1 MDVRSSQA
9 YNPLR
14 RKNPAT
20 IIPIDSENSDEDKP
34 DNEAHEVLP
43 RLGPQRSVTGGKLFM
58 KQSKRENNNPIISP
72 ATKQS
77 SVVKYASECGTTP
90 LLTTHDTAAFEIDI
104 VCNEEGS
111 KRTTLDHTTT
121 DDFLIHIQTLTK
133 TYELKILQD
142 TTVERLIDILWNT
155 LNTEVENCRKESHIL
170 LLFNQR
176 MHIFLSDPTEK
187 INEFLKLMPQAP
199 HLYLYAIYRKQRDEM
214 YTYDSEPKKTFAF
227 NDVWWNPVYFV
238 SCIQQ
243 HRPQSILLS
252 SLFAIRLLFQKSD
265 NKLNDWG
272 QALEAQFFLHLRKYI
287 FPPAV
292 LALKHAITEGCLFW
306 FEKPLFVDAL
316 IQLLKD
322 LCPAN
327 VPGHEL
333 CDCIPLFLGCLLSQC
348 DVKAPNTDL
357 YKTVNLITLQNST
370 QQLLQDPAT
379 QISHIAGP
387 YELKERTEIRGN
399 AKRHV
404 DIRSLTQHLLNREHY
419 YTICYC
425 KRTDYL
431 IYDSTNSNEVV
442 KKLKIDRLN
451 DEEITK
457 QYKLMAKDYPSLTFI
472 TRGALRADIADQLI
486 FLLDRTVALVFKK
499 KTDRRITTTNRTDS
513 KTSVESFEIFNP
525 LQTTVGRTPTI
536 TAAQVYDIRNIED
549 KSQALPIYFTLN
561 THDEQVD
568 NSLSVVYKNEM
579 PKQITVVL
587 LDRSR
592 SMFEKFASSDLHDKR
607 TIIDMS
613 IIMLGILSDN
623 IISLDHTPA
632 FGLIHFGTSLETVCP
647 ITRNQ
652 DQFEKSLKAAPAK
665 QEWTYGIDNHSVS
678 SFDDMKTRIKQHSI
692 TIDFISFLR
701 DELLQNRER
710 HIVNLIKRLCEET
723 HGYIYQQF
731 PLTHIQLG
739 ATFEQEAAVW
749 LIERDTKVFGAVSKP
764 SRQKPLQLEY
774 NAVSKVPNRVPRL
787 TGGVPHYHR
796 VVSEVNDVFNSHLD
810 FIQLFVCRKDIFF
823 WKVIMKGP
831 FGTPYESGLW
841 LLYANFGEEY
851 PRRAPTVRFMTEIYH
866 VNINS
871 DGKICHQI
879 FDRGWAS
886 VTTMV
891 DAFTSIF
898 DLLKESNF
906 DDALSIEKT
915 QLKRDQPDEYH
926 RQAIDCTRRCAHKN
940 LHELKLQFQLED

>member
-1 MDVRSSQA
+1 MATRSYDVEYEDQHPKWLVLNDYDKVHKLMLLAKDEFKIPYEFVLSYDGADLRPKDSLRDLTFNKPNCRIRVRRKSRQQLESETLSQQPLGRIRNAPPNGRASRESLAKVQSSIVGNCDNYVTTPRIPEIYQSNRAQNGLVSPRISHTNLRRSSFDMLPFDERHKHA
-9 YNPLR
+9 ARETNINPTKEIGPVPSRYPTGEYKRDQLNLSFN
-14 RKNPAT
+14 KDT
-20 IIPIDSENSDEDKP
+20 ITNKT
-34 DNEAHEVLP
+34 N
-43 RLGPQRSVTGGKLFM
+43 
-58 KQSKRENNNPIISP
+58 
-72 ATKQS
+72 
-77 SVVKYASECGTTP
+77 TP
-90 LLTTHDTAAFEIDI
+90 
-104 VCNEEGS
+104 V
-111 KRTTLDHTTT
+111 
-121 DDFLIHIQTLTK
+121 IQT
-133 TYELKILQD
+133 
-142 TTVERLIDILWNT
+142 
-155 LNTEVENCRKESHIL
+155 ENALDR
-170 LLFNQR
+170 
-176 MHIFLSDPTEK
+176 
-187 INEFLKLMPQAP
+187 
-199 HLYLYAIYRKQRDEM
+199 
-214 YTYDSEPKKTFAF
+214 
-227 NDVWWNPVYFV
+227 
-238 SCIQQ
+238 
-243 HRPQSILLS
+243 QS
-252 SLFAIRLLFQKSD
+252 RSD
-265 NKLNDWG
+265 NRLNDWG

-306 FEKPLFVDAL
+306 FEKPLIVDSL

-322 LCPAN
+322 LCPTN

-333 CDCIPLFLGCLLSQC
+333 CDCIPLFLGWLLSQC

-357 YKTVNLITLQNST
+357 HKTVNLINLQNNT

-379 QISHIAGP
+379 QMSYITES
-387 YELKERTEIRGN
+387 YELKESTEIRGN
-399 AKRHV
+399 VKRHV
-404 DIRSLTQHLLNREHY
+404 DIRSLTQHLLNRQHY
-419 YTICYC
+419 RDISYC

-442 KKLKIDRLN
+442 KKSKIDRLN
-451 DEEITK
+451 NEEITK

-472 TRGALRADIADQLI
+472 TRGALRADITDQLI

-513 KTSVESFEIFNP
+513 TTRVESFEIFNP

-536 TAAQVYDIRNIED
+536 TADQVYDIGAIKD

-561 THDEQVD
+561 MRDERVN

-579 PKQITVVL
+579 AKQITVVL

-623 IISLDHTPA
+623 MISLDHTHA
-632 FGLIHFGTSLETVCP
+632 FGLIHFGTSVETLCP
-647 ITRNQ
+647 ITRDR
-652 DQFEKSLKAAPAK
+652 DQFEKSLTAAPVK
-665 QEWTYGIDNHSVS
+665 QEWTCMYDAINSAISMIISYERNSQMHAEHNCKKLIICISDGIDNHSAS
-678 SFDDMKTRIKQHSI
+678 TFDNMQRRITHHSI

-701 DELLQNRER
+701 DELLQNTER
-710 HIVNLIKRLCEET
+710 STVNLIRRLCHET
-723 HGYIYQQF
+723 HGYIYQNL
-731 PLTHIQLG
+731 PLTNIQLG

-764 SRQKPLQLEY
+764 ARQKPIQLEY
-774 NAVSKVPNRVPRL
+774 KAVSKVPNRVPIL
-787 TGGVPHYHR
+787 TGGAPHYHR
-796 VVSEVNDVFNSHLD
+796 VVSEANDVFNKHLD
-810 FIQLFVCRKDIFF
+810 FIHLFVCREDIFF

-841 LLYANFGEEY
+841 LLYVNFGEEY
-851 PRRAPTVRFMTEIYH
+851 PRRAPNVRFMTETYH

-879 FDRGWAS
+879 FDRGWANG
-886 VTTMV
+886 TTMV
-891 DAFTSIF
+891 DVFTSVF
-898 DLLKESNF
+898 DLLKEPNF
-906 DDALSIEKT
+906 DDALSTEKT

>member
-1 MDVRSSQA
+1 MATYNYDVEYEDQHPKRLIVNDYEKVQKLMNLARDEFEIPYEFVLS
-9 YNPLR
+9 YDGNDLLPKHYLRDLTWNKPNCRIRVR
-14 RKNPAT
+14 RKSRQQLEPGRPSQQPLGRIKNAP
-20 IIPIDSENSDEDKP
+20 P
-34 DNEAHEVLP
+34 D
-43 RLGPQRSVTGGKLFM
+43 GWS
-58 KQSKRENNNPIISP
+58 SREPP
-72 ATKQS
+72 TK
-77 SVVKYASECGTTP
+77 V
-90 LLTTHDTAAFEIDI
+90 
-104 VCNEEGS
+104 
-111 KRTTLDHTTT
+111 
-121 DDFLIHIQTLTK
+121 QTS
-133 TYELKILQD
+133 I
-142 TTVERLIDILWNT
+142 
-155 LNTEVENCRKESHIL
+155 VENCDNDRTTSRILEIYENNRARSKLVSPRILNTNLRRSSCEMPTFDARHEYAARETNINPTKEIGPVTSRHPIGEYKRGQLNLSFNKDTIANKTNTPIIKPTDTLDRHI
-170 LLFNQR
+170 R
-176 MHIFLSDPTEK
+176 
-187 INEFLKLMPQAP
+187 
-199 HLYLYAIYRKQRDEM
+199 
-214 YTYDSEPKKTFAF
+214 
-227 NDVWWNPVYFV
+227 
-238 SCIQQ
+238 
-243 HRPQSILLS
+243 
-252 SLFAIRLLFQKSD
+252 SD

-306 FEKPLFVDAL
+306 FENPLIVDAL

-333 CDCIPLFLGCLLSQC
+333 CDCIPLFLGWLLSQC

-379 QISHIAGP
+379 QISLITGP

-472 TRGALRADIADQLI
+472 TRGALRADITDQLI

-710 HIVNLIKRLCEET
+710 HIVNLIKILCEET
-723 HGYIYQQF
+723 HGYIYQHL
-731 PLTHIQLG
+731 PLTNIQLG

-787 TGGVPHYHR
+787 TGGAPHYHR
-796 VVSEVNDVFNSHLD
+796 VVSEANDVFNRHLD
-810 FIQLFVCRKDIFF
+810 FIELFVCRKDIFF

-831 FGTPYESGLW
+831 FGTPYEGGLW

-871 DGKICHQI
+871 DGKICHHI

-891 DAFTSIF
+891 DVFTSIF
-898 DLLKESNF
+898 DLLKEPNF
-906 DDALSIEKT
+906 DDALSIEKM

>member
-1 MDVRSSQA
+1 MATYNYDVEYEDQHPKRLIVNDYEKVQKLMNLARDEFEIPYEFVLS
-9 YNPLR
+9 YDGNDLLPKHYLRDLTWNKPNCRIRVR
-14 RKNPAT
+14 RKSRQQLEPGRPSQQPLGRIKNAP
-20 IIPIDSENSDEDKP
+20 P
-34 DNEAHEVLP
+34 D
-43 RLGPQRSVTGGKLFM
+43 GWS
-58 KQSKRENNNPIISP
+58 SREPP
-72 ATKQS
+72 TK
-77 SVVKYASECGTTP
+77 V
-90 LLTTHDTAAFEIDI
+90 
-104 VCNEEGS
+104 
-111 KRTTLDHTTT
+111 
-121 DDFLIHIQTLTK
+121 QTS
-133 TYELKILQD
+133 I
-142 TTVERLIDILWNT
+142 
-155 LNTEVENCRKESHIL
+155 VENCDNDRTTSRILEIYENNRARSKLVSPRILNTNLRRSSCEMPTFDARHEYAARETNINPTKEIGPVTSRHPIGEYKRGQLNLSFNKDTIANKTNTPIIKPTDTLDRHI
-170 LLFNQR
+170 R
-176 MHIFLSDPTEK
+176 
-187 INEFLKLMPQAP
+187 
-199 HLYLYAIYRKQRDEM
+199 
-214 YTYDSEPKKTFAF
+214 
-227 NDVWWNPVYFV
+227 
-238 SCIQQ
+238 
-243 HRPQSILLS
+243 
-252 SLFAIRLLFQKSD
+252 SD

-306 FEKPLFVDAL
+306 FENPLIVDAL

-333 CDCIPLFLGCLLSQC
+333 CDCIPLFLGWLLSQC

-379 QISHIAGP
+379 QISLITGP

-472 TRGALRADIADQLI
+472 TRGALRADITDQLI

>member
-1 MDVRSSQA
+1 M
-9 YNPLR
+9 L
-14 RKNPAT
+14 
-20 IIPIDSENSDEDKP
+20 IDSEDSDEGKP
-34 DNEAHEVLP
+34 DNAAHEVLARVVT
-43 RLGPQRSVTGGKLFM
+43 RLPATRRKSFL
-58 KQSKRENNNPIISP
+58 KQPKRENNNPIISL
-72 ATKQS
+72 ATEQS
-77 SVVKYASECGTTP
+77 PLVTYGLECGTAP
-90 LLTTHDTAAFEIDI
+90 LLATHDTAAFEI
-104 VCNEEGS
+104 ERKPS
-111 KRTTLDHTTT
+111 TLGHKIT

-142 TTVERLIDILWNT
+142 TTVENLIDILWNT
-155 LNTEVENCRKESHIL
+155 LNTEAENYRRESHIL

-187 INEFLKLMPQAP
+187 INEFLKLMPQTP
-199 HLYLYAIYRKQRDEM
+199 HLYLYAIYRHQRDEM

-265 NKLNDWG
+265 NRLNDWG

-306 FEKPLFVDAL
+306 FEKPLIVDSL

-322 LCPAN
+322 LCPTN

-333 CDCIPLFLGCLLSQC
+333 CDCIPLFLGWLLSQC

-357 YKTVNLITLQNST
+357 HKTVNLINLQNNT

-379 QISHIAGP
+379 QMSYITES
-387 YELKERTEIRGN
+387 YELKESTEIRGN
-399 AKRHV
+399 VKRHV
-404 DIRSLTQHLLNREHY
+404 DIRSLTQHLLNRQHY
-419 YTICYC
+419 RDISYC

-442 KKLKIDRLN
+442 KKSKIGRLN
-451 DEEITK
+451 NEEITK

-472 TRGALRADIADQLI
+472 TRGALRADITDQLI

-513 KTSVESFEIFNP
+513 TTRVESFEIFNP

-536 TAAQVYDIRNIED
+536 TADQVYDIGAIKD

-561 THDEQVD
+561 MRDERVN

-579 PKQITVVL
+579 AKQITVVL

-623 IISLDHTPA
+623 MISLDHTHA
-632 FGLIHFGTSLETVCP
+632 FGLIHFGTSVETLCP
-647 ITRNQ
+647 ITRDR
-652 DQFEKSLKAAPAK
+652 DQFEKSLTAAPVK
-665 QEWTYGIDNHSVS
+665 QEWT
-678 SFDDMKTRIKQHSI
+678 FTRNS
-692 TIDFISFLR
+692 DAELALR
-701 DELLQNRER
+701 VTAAQ
-710 HIVNLIKRLCEET
+710 LIKKRR
-723 HGYIYQQF
+723 HG
-731 PLTHIQLG
+731 
-739 ATFEQEAAVW
+739 W

-764 SRQKPLQLEY
+764 ARQKPIQLEY
-774 NAVSKVPNRVPRL
+774 KAVSKVPNRVPIL
-787 TGGVPHYHR
+787 TGGAPHYHR
-796 VVSEVNDVFNSHLD
+796 VVSEANDVFNKHLD
-810 FIQLFVCRKDIFF
+810 FIHLFVCREDIFF

-841 LLYANFGEEY
+841 LLYVNFGEEY
-851 PRRAPTVRFMTEIYH
+851 PRRAPNVRFMTETYH

-879 FDRGWAS
+879 FDRGWANG
-886 VTTMV
+886 TTMV
-891 DAFTSIF
+891 DVFTSVF
-898 DLLKESNF
+898 DLLKEPNF
-906 DDALSIEKT
+906 DDALSTEKT

>member
-1 MDVRSSQA
+1 MATYNYDVEYEDQHPKRLIVNDYEKVQKLMNLARDEFEIPYEFVLS
-9 YNPLR
+9 YDGNDLLPKHYLRDLTWNKPNCRIRVR
-14 RKNPAT
+14 RKSRQQLEPGRPSQQPLGRIKNAP
-20 IIPIDSENSDEDKP
+20 P
-34 DNEAHEVLP
+34 D
-43 RLGPQRSVTGGKLFM
+43 GWS
-58 KQSKRENNNPIISP
+58 SREPP
-72 ATKQS
+72 TK
-77 SVVKYASECGTTP
+77 V
-90 LLTTHDTAAFEIDI
+90 
-104 VCNEEGS
+104 
-111 KRTTLDHTTT
+111 
-121 DDFLIHIQTLTK
+121 QTS
-133 TYELKILQD
+133 I
-142 TTVERLIDILWNT
+142 
-155 LNTEVENCRKESHIL
+155 VENCDNDRTTSRILEIYENNRARSKLVSPRILNTNLRRSSCEMPTFDARHEYAARETNINPTKEIGPVTSRHPIGEYKRGQLNLSFNKDTIANKTNTPIIKPTDTLDRHI
-170 LLFNQR
+170 R
-176 MHIFLSDPTEK
+176 
-187 INEFLKLMPQAP
+187 
-199 HLYLYAIYRKQRDEM
+199 
-214 YTYDSEPKKTFAF
+214 
-227 NDVWWNPVYFV
+227 
-238 SCIQQ
+238 
-243 HRPQSILLS
+243 
-252 SLFAIRLLFQKSD
+252 SD

-333 CDCIPLFLGCLLSQC
+333 CDCIPLFLGWLLSQC

-379 QISHIAGP
+379 QISLITGP

-472 TRGALRADIADQLI
+472 TRGALRADITDQLI

>member
-1 MDVRSSQA
+1 MSTFTRAVTPNEEQIDQDLFSCLNSILESTSYIFESETTLEYDEESNTSNTEDCFPITSTFEQSDVISDSDYQ
-9 YNPLR
+9 
-14 RKNPAT
+14 
-20 IIPIDSENSDEDKP
+20 PIDEDEH
-34 DNEAHEVLP
+34 N
-43 RLGPQRSVTGGKLFM
+43 LGNTFSLDYM
-58 KQSKRENNNPIISP
+58 K
-72 ATKQS
+72 
-77 SVVKYASECGTTP
+77 SVVDYFDEIDPSTGQRKRNWTSVKHVSACSNSSIYHSFSAIYWKRWYKKQKIDDIDMYVYDTFENAHSKLLAAHDIDLQRWAFRNLIIFFP
-90 LLTTHDTAAFEIDI
+90 LL
-104 VCNEEGS
+104 
-111 KRTTLDHTTT
+111 R
-121 DDFLIHIQTLTK
+121 
-133 TYELKILQD
+133 
-142 TTVERLIDILWNT
+142 
-155 LNTEVENCRKESHIL
+155 
-170 LLFNQR
+170 
-176 MHIFLSDPTEK
+176 
-187 INEFLKLMPQAP
+187 
-199 HLYLYAIYRKQRDEM
+199 
-214 YTYDSEPKKTFAF
+214 
-227 NDVWWNPVYFV
+227 
-238 SCIQQ
+238 
-243 HRPQSILLS
+243 
-252 SLFAIRLLFQKSD
+252 SD

-306 FEKPLFVDAL
+306 FEKPLIVDAL

-592 SMFEKFASSDLHDKR
+592 SVFEKFASSDLHDKR

-652 DQFEKSLKAAPAK
+652 DQFEKSLTAAPAK

-723 HGYIYQQF
+723 HGYIYQQL